1 MTPPS
6 ESELI
11 QLLVDAQRAGG
22 KPIIDPAKL
31 AHLDLDAAYRVS
43 LGQQTILGEQVALY
57 KTAVRTDGSPG
68 VASPIWAS
76 RVGQSGPDYV
86 FPRDLVVKGLEF
98 EIGVVLSRDIEGCE
112 DLDEEAVEAAV
123 DHYFLGIEVV
133 GTRLAPTAG
142 GEKPSPAQS
151 LADHNSALGYVFGGR
166 YARGRDVS
174 GLEASFEIDGKE
186 IDRKPAVPGCGTVLA
201 SVVAYAKAQHPGLP
215 LRAGTVITTGA
226 LSGCVLLPE
235 GARGLVVGRLG
246 NEVPVQF
253 TLQ

>member
-1 MTPPS
+1 MSNPS
-6 ESELI
+6 EAEVI
-11 QLLVDAQRAGG
+11 QLLADAQRAGG
-22 KPIIDPAKL
+22 KPTVDPAKL
-31 AHLDLDAAYRVS
+31 AHLNLDAAYRVS
-43 LGQQTILGEQVALY
+43 LGQQDLFGEKVALY

-76 RVGQSGPDYV
+76 RVGQSGPEYV
-86 FPRDLVVKGLEF
+86 FPAHLDVKGLEF
-98 EIGVVLSRDIEGCE
+98 EVGVVLSQDIEGHD
-112 DLDEEAVEAAV
+112 DLDEDAIEAAV

-133 GTRLAPTAG
+133 GTRLAPTAN

-166 YARGRDVS
+166 YTKGRDVS
-174 GLEASFEIDGKE
+174 GMKVTLEIDGKE

-215 LRAGTVITTGA
+215 LKAGTVITTGA

-235 GARGLVVGRLG
+235 GAKGLVVGRLG
-246 NEVPVQF
+246 DEEPVKF